1 MYCIFNFPQ
10 TDKMAHGPDT
20 TELLRRTRECLKEL
34 DVSYL
39 NIHSLPELPS
49 GLQKLYCC
57 HTQLTSLPKL
67 PDSLTE
73 LICDHTRLTSLPE
86 LPKKLRLLI
95 CSHNQITSL
104 PNLPYS
110 LRRLS
115 CDHMPITELPRLP
128 TRLISLGIQKT
139 RITELPQLPV
149 GLKEL
154 YCAYTPSLVLQRKEN
169 ESIAE
174 YVKRW
179 DERREEI
186 ASKKRVQEKNKLLKE
201 EIVMEAWKPERME
214 RWIEVGYDPD
224 E

>member
-1 MYCIFNFPQ
+1 
-10 TDKMAHGPDT
+10 MAHGPDT
-20 TELLRRTRECLKEL
+20 AELLRRMHECLKEL

-57 HTQLTSLPKL
+57 RTQLTSLPRL

-73 LICDHTRLTSLPE
+73 LICDNTRLTLLPE

-104 PNLPYS
+104 PTLPDS

-115 CDHMPITELPRLP
+115 CHHTPITELPRLP
-128 TRLISLGIQKT
+128 AGLISLGIQKT
-139 RITELPQLPV
+139 RVTELPELPV

-154 YCAYTPSLVLQRKEN
+154 YCDYTPSLVLQRKEN
-169 ESIAE
+169 ESITHYA
-174 YVKRW
+174 KRW
-179 DERREEI
+179 DEWREEI
-186 ASKKRVQEKNKLLKE
+186 ASKKRIQEKNKFLKE
-201 EIVMEAWKPERME
+201 DLMMEAWKPERME
-214 RWIEVGYDPD
+214 RWIEAGYDPD